1 LFAILFLK
9 GVHSEMLHIW
19 KAYLTLEIVQ
29 DKCPKYNGSSISL
42 CPTHYCIQN
51 ILCQHLLLIYIC
63 STFLFL
69 TSCDHTML
77 RSAWGA
83 KACVISTLEDSNRD
97 WNWTC
102 FLQSKNVNH
111 NKQDL
116 LTHKIRKKGP
126 CRAKHSMIAA
136 CQEEESWTNVY

>member
-1 LFAILFLK
+1 L
-9 GVHSEMLHIW
+9 
-19 KAYLTLEIVQ
+19 
-29 DKCPKYNGSSISL
+29 
-42 CPTHYCIQN
+42 
-51 ILCQHLLLIYIC
+51 
-63 STFLFL
+63 
-69 TSCDHTML
+69 SCDDLKSIVIKLPGET
-77 RSAWGA
+77 SVGA

-136 CQEEESWTNVY
+136 CQEEES